1 MKEIR
6 CIALV
11 PQWGTH
17 AQVTLPNQLPK
28 HEFLEEMEPL
38 GWLHTQPNESPQLSP
53 QDITTVRSFHPMLTL
68 ISPLTHPYI
77 QFSMPKLWQIIQNG
91 MAKRPSS

>member
-53 QDITTVRSFHPMLTL
+53 QDITTVRPIYSRIYYLRTNL
-68 ISPLTHPYI
+68 AC
-77 QFSMPKLWQIIQNG
+77 QNYG
-91 MAKRPSS
+91 RQSRMGW